1 MNYYTVYNFQALNN
15 LTNQL
20 DPNTALTRL
29 TMKISCIVFKRSRN
43 DAFFLQRIYVK
54 LFYHDLKLIINETTW
69 QMSLCMTISVVPGFD
84 SQ

>member
-1 MNYYTVYNFQALNN
+1 
-15 LTNQL
+15 
-20 DPNTALTRL
+20 
-29 TMKISCIVFKRSRN
+29 MKISGIVFKRSRN